1 MSNLASAAKNRLK
14 EAEEGEA
21 KMPKVRQ
28 LHRLLDSY
36 SSLSKLAESLA
47 ERFESDIKETVIEEE
62 KEEESDSPRLVG
74 RNKSDGLPNKRQK
87 K

>member
-1 MSNLASAAKNRLK
+1 
-14 EAEEGEA
+14 
-21 KMPKVRQ
+21 
-28 LHRLLDSY
+28 
-36 SSLSKLAESLA
+36 LA